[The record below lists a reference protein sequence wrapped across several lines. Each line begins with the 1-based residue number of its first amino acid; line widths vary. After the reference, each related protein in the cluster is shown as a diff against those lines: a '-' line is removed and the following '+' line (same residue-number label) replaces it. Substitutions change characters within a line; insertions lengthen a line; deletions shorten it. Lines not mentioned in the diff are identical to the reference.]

1 MTFASA
7 LAHFKTQR
15 SIANALGIKEQAIG
29 QWKKSGVVPIRR
41 AHQLEELTKGKVK
54 VDASVYARDG
64 ENRGA

>member
-1 MTFASA
+1 MTFYTA

-15 SIANALGIKEQAIG
+15 AIAAAIGITEQSIG